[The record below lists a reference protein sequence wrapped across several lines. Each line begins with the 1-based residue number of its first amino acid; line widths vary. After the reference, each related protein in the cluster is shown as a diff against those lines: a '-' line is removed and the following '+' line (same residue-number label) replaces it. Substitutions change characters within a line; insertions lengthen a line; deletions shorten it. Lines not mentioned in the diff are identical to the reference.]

1 MILEFSLSGPTIC
14 GGVIWLDVHCQR
26 AGEFLIQTTHLRR
39 RKKQIKI
46 YCFEGVWGVGKDSV
60 LNISIYIYV
69 YMGITFDFQREHL
82 GTVGRVP

>member
-60 LNISIYIYV
+60 PNISIYI